1 MLYMFMKKT
10 LYFQKKKLSGKSCT
24 ILHYTNLFNVWLSRI
39 HVLLHSHICF
49 YFSLLHYIV

>member
-1 MLYMFMKKT
+1 MFMKKT

-49 YFSLLHYIV
+49 YFSLLQYIV